1 MYLSVHAK
9 AANAYKNTGAFTR
22 VEGASPGHLLVML
35 FENLHAQL
43 LRARKALSE
52 NNIADKGLAIGKAVR
67 ILDEGLKA
75 GLNQN
80 SNDAFTQSLGDLYGY
95 CAKRLTQANFYNDP
109 LPIEEVI
116 LLMEP
121 VADAW
126 KLIVE
131 QQAQSLR
138 PMEVA

>member
-9 AANAYKNTGAFTR
+9 AANAYRNMGAVTQ
-22 VEGASPGHLLVML
+22 VEGASPGYLLVML
-35 FENLHAQL
+35 FENLHVQL

-75 GLNQN
+75 GLTQN

-116 LLMEP
+116 RLMEP
-121 VADAW
+121 VAGAW

-131 QQAQSLR
+131 QQAQPFR

>member
-1 MYLSVHAK
+1 MYLSAHAK
-9 AANAYKNTGAFTR
+9 AANAYRNMGAVTQ

-35 FENLHAQL
+35 FENLHVQL

-75 GLNQN
+75 GLTQN

-116 LLMEP
+116 RLMEP
-121 VADAW
+121 VAGAW

-131 QQAQSLR
+131 QQAQPVR

>member
-9 AANAYKNTGAFTR
+9 AANAYRNIGAVTQ

-35 FENLHAQL
+35 FENLHVQL

-52 NNIADKGLAIGKAVR
+52 KNIAEKGMAIGKAVR

-75 GLNQN
+75 PLINH
-80 SNDAFTQSLGDLYGY
+80 SNDPFTQSLGDLYGY
-95 CAKRLTQANFYNDP
+95 CAKRLTLANLYNDP
-109 LPIEEVI
+109 LPVDEVI
-116 LLMEP
+116 RLMEP

-131 QQAQSLR
+131 QQAQPVR
-138 PMEVA
+138 PTEVA

>member
-9 AANAYKNTGAFTR
+9 AANAYRNMGAVTQ
-22 VEGASPGHLLVML
+22 VEGASPGHLLVLL
-35 FENLHAQL
+35 FQNLHVQL
-43 LRARKALSE
+43 LRAHKAMSE

-75 GLNQN
+75 GLTQN

-95 CAKRLTQANFYNDP
+95 CAKRLTQANLYNDP
-109 LPIEEVI
+109 LLIEEVI
-116 LLMEP
+116 RLMEP

-131 QQAQSLR
+131 QQVQTVRS
-138 PMEVA
+138 MEVA

>member
-1 MYLSVHAK
+1 MYLSVNVK
-9 AANAYKNTGAFTR
+9 AANAYRSMGAMTQ
-22 VEGASPGHLLVML
+22 VEGASPGHLLVLL
-35 FENLHAQL
+35 FQNLHIQL
-43 LRARKALSE
+43 LRARNALAE
-52 NNIADKGLAIGKAVR
+52 KNIADKGLALGKAVR

-75 GLNQN
+75 ALIPN

-95 CAKRLTQANFYNDP
+95 CAKRLTQANLYNDP

-116 LLMEP
+116 RLMGP

-131 QQAQSLR
+131 QQAQSVR

>member
-9 AANAYKNTGAFTR
+9 AANAYRNMGAVTR
-22 VEGASPGHLLVML
+22 VEGASPGHLLVLL
-35 FENLHAQL
+35 FENLHIQL
-43 LRARKALSE
+43 LRARKALGE
-52 NNIADKGLAIGKAVR
+52 NNIADKGLALGKAVR

-75 GLNQN
+75 GLIQN
-80 SNDAFTQSLGDLYGY
+80 SDDVLTQSLGDLYAY

-116 LLMEP
+116 SLMDP

-126 KLIVE
+126 KKIVA

>member
-1 MYLSVHAK
+1 MYLSAHAK
-9 AANAYKNTGAFTR
+9 AANAYRNMGAVTQ

-35 FENLHAQL
+35 FENLHVQL

-52 NNIADKGLAIGKAVR
+52 NKIADKGLAIGKAVR

-75 GLNQN
+75 GLTQN

-116 LLMEP
+116 RLMEP
-121 VADAW
+121 VAGAW

-131 QQAQSLR
+131 QQAQPVRS
-138 PMEVA
+138 MEVA

>member
-9 AANAYKNTGAFTR
+9 AANAYRNMGAVTQ
-22 VEGASPGHLLVML
+22 VEGASPGELLVML
-35 FENLHAQL
+35 FKNLQVQL
-43 LRARKALSE
+43 LRARKALAE
-52 NNIADKGLAIGKAVR
+52 KNIVDKGLALGKAVR

-75 GLNQN
+75 ALAPN
-80 SNDAFTQSLGDLYGY
+80 SSDDFTQSLGDLYGY

-116 LLMEP
+116 RLMEP
-121 VADAW
+121 VAGAW

-131 QQAQSLR
+131 QQSQPAR

>member
-1 MYLSVHAK
+1 MYLSAHAK
-9 AANAYKNTGAFTR
+9 AANAYRNMGAVTQI
-22 VEGASPGHLLVML
+22 EGASPGHLLVML
-35 FENLHAQL
+35 FENLHVQL
-43 LRARKALSE
+43 LRARNALSE

-75 GLNQN
+75 GLTQN

-95 CAKRLTQANFYNDP
+95 CAKRLTQANFYNDS

-116 LLMEP
+116 RLMEP
-121 VADAW
+121 VAGAW

-131 QQAQSLR
+131 QQAQSAR

>member
-9 AANAYKNTGAFTR
+9 AANAYRNMGAVTR
-22 VEGASPGHLLVML
+22 VEGASPGQLLVLL
-35 FENLHAQL
+35 FENLHVQL
-43 LRARKALSE
+43 SRARMALAE
-52 NNIADKGLAIGKAVR
+52 NNIAEKGLALGKAVR

-75 GLNQN
+75 ALTPN

-109 LPIEEVI
+109 QPIEEVI
-116 LLMEP
+116 RLMDP

-126 KLIVE
+126 KEIAK
-131 QQAQSLR
+131 QQAQTAR

>member
-9 AANAYKNTGAFTR
+9 AANAYRNMGAVTQ
-22 VEGASPGHLLVML
+22 VEGASPGHLLVLL
-35 FENLHAQL
+35 FQHLHVQL
-43 LRARKALSE
+43 LRARKALAE
-52 NNIADKGLAIGKAVR
+52 KNIADKGLALGKAVR

-75 GLNQN
+75 ALIPN
-80 SNDAFTQSLGDLYGY
+80 SNDALTQSLGDLYGY
-95 CAKRLTQANFYNDP
+95 CAKRLTQANLYNDP

-116 LLMEP
+116 RLMEP

>member
-1 MYLSVHAK
+1 MYLSVQAK
-9 AANAYKNTGAFTR
+9 AANAYRNMGAVTQ
-22 VEGASPGHLLVML
+22 VEGASPGHLLVLL
-35 FENLHAQL
+35 FENLHVQL
-43 LRARKALSE
+43 LRARKSLAE
-52 NNIADKGLAIGKAVR
+52 NNIADKGLALGKAVR

-75 GLNQN
+75 GLIND
-80 SNDAFTQSLGDLYGY
+80 SNDPFTQSLGDLYGY

-116 LLMEP
+116 RLMEP

-131 QQAQSLR
+131 QQAQSGR

>member
-9 AANAYKNTGAFTR
+9 AANAYRNMGAVTQ
-22 VEGASPGHLLVML
+22 VEGASPGHLLVLL
-35 FENLHAQL
+35 FQHLHVQL
-43 LRARKALSE
+43 LRASKALAE
-52 NNIADKGLAIGKAVR
+52 KNIADKGLALGKAVR

-75 GLNQN
+75 ALIPN
-80 SNDAFTQSLGDLYGY
+80 SNDALTQSLGDLYGY
-95 CAKRLTQANFYNDP
+95 CAKRLTQANLYNDP

-116 LLMEP
+116 RLMEP

>member
-9 AANAYKNTGAFTR
+9 AANAYRNMGAVTQ

-35 FENLHAQL
+35 FENLHVQL

-75 GLNQN
+75 GLTQN

-109 LPIEEVI
+109 SPIEEVI
-116 LLMEP
+116 RLMEP
-121 VADAW
+121 VAGAW

-131 QQAQSLR
+131 QQAQPVR
-138 PMEVA
+138 PTEVA

>member
-1 MYLSVHAK
+1 MYLSAHAK
-9 AANAYKNTGAFTR
+9 AANAYRNMGAVTQI
-22 VEGASPGHLLVML
+22 EGASPGHLLVML
-35 FENLHAQL
+35 FENLHVQL

-52 NNIADKGLAIGKAVR
+52 NKIADKGLAIGKAVR

-75 GLNQN
+75 GLTQN

-109 LPIEEVI
+109 FPIEEVI
-116 LLMEP
+116 RLMEP
-121 VADAW
+121 VAGAW

-131 QQAQSLR
+131 QQAQPVR